1 MATEDAGGE
10 TFTVY
15 ANIDTADVYM
25 AGAIHGA
32 NWEAADVDTK
42 GQGLVTATRILDR
55 QKWQSAYDTFAEREV
70 VQDIIDASIEM
81 ALSLIDGSTIQTAQ
95 NQAQLNQ
102 EIKAGSVMLKFFRGA
117 EGTPLRFPTI
127 VHELLRDYLAG
138 GNVTVTGI
146 ATGTGGITSTDDD
159 FGYNN
164 PI

>member
-1 MATEDAGGE
+1 MATETAGGE
-10 TFTVY
+10 DFTVY
-15 ANIDTADVYM
+15 ADVD
-25 AGAIHGA
+25 AGDAYVAGTTHGA
-32 NWEAADVDTK
+32 NWTSATTDNKARA
-42 GQGLVTATRILDR
+42 LVTATRMLDR
-55 QKWQSAYDTFAEREV
+55 QKWQTAYDTFAEREV

-81 ALSLIDGSTIQTAQ
+81 AISLLDGSTIQTAQ

-102 EIKAGSVMLKFFRGA
+102 EIKAGSVALKFFRGA

-138 GNVTVTGI
+138 GNLTVTGI